1 MKSLA
6 KRPEATQSPTGA
18 SDDAAEKAAALP
30 EKRTDTSR
38 EITGGGNRVQTGR
51 KARALPFKRAR
62 ALVFALVV
70 ALVAVGLAFRTGTG
84 TPSSFGWDA
93 VAALCPLGALETM
106 LGAREVMLHPLLLLV
121 SMVVAV
127 AVVGKAFCA
136 WICPAPWLSRLF
148 KPRERAKT
156 KADAS
161 ARRNEAGEAPLD
173 SPAAEEIPATKNA
186 NDHAAVAPRSPLAIT
201 SAAESARACKT
212 DAITGACAPHEVCSC
227 TSADARHCPTC
238 ELDPVGGKRDG
249 IRLDTRHATLMGA
262 LGATAV
268 LGFPVFCLVC
278 PIGLTFATFI
288 GLWHLFQFNE
298 TSWGLVIF
306 PAILVLEVVFLRT
319 WCAKICPVSAL
330 VSLIASTNR
339 TLRPRV
345 RREACLRTSGTDCR
359 VCVDACPEQ
368 VDPHSPRIP
377 ECSKCGA
384 CVEACPAGAIDI
396 KLLPKRK

>member
-1 MKSLA
+1 MDGFEE
-6 KRPEATQSPTGA
+6 RPEATQSPAGTAG
-18 SDDAAEKAAALP
+18 DAAETAAALP
-30 EKRTDTSR
+30 ENRADISHETPGGDNCAQ
-38 EITGGGNRVQTGR
+38 TGG
-51 KARALPFKRAR
+51 KAHPFPFKRAR
-62 ALVFALVV
+62 ALAFAAVV

-106 LGAREVMLHPLLLLV
+106 LGAREVMLHPLLLLAG
-121 SMVVAV
+121 MVVVV

-136 WICPAPWLSRLF
+136 WMCPAPWLQRLIR
-148 KPRERAKT
+148 PRKKAKT
-156 KADAS
+156 KVNES
-161 ARRNEAGEAPLD
+161 AHRNGTSEAALE
-173 SPAAEEIPATKNA
+173 SPAVEEIPAAENA
-186 NDHAAVAPRSPLAIT
+186 SEHAADAPRSALAVN
-201 SAAESARACKT
+201 SAVKNVRACKT
-212 DAITGACAPHEVCSC
+212 DVVKGAGAPYETCSC
-227 TSADARHCPTC
+227 TSADARRCSTC
-238 ELDPVGGKRDG
+238 ALDPVGGKRDG
-249 IRLDTRHATLMGA
+249 VRLDTRHATLLGA

-268 LGFPVFCLVC
+268 FGFPVFCLVC

-306 PAILVLEVVFLRT
+306 PAILALEVVFLRK

-330 VSLIASTNR
+330 VSLIASANR

-345 RREACLRTSGTDCR
+345 RSEACLRTSGTDCR

-396 KLLPKRK
+396 KLLPKR

>member
-1 MKSLA
+1 MDGFEE
-6 KRPEATQSPTGA
+6 RPEATQSPAGA
-18 SDDAAEKAAALP
+18 AGDAAETAAALP
-30 EKRTDTSR
+30 ENRTDISHETLGGDNR
-38 EITGGGNRVQTGR
+38 AQTGG
-51 KARALPFKRAR
+51 KAHPFSFKRAR
-62 ALVFALVV
+62 ALAFAAVV
-70 ALVAVGLAFRTGTG
+70 ALVAAGLAFRTGTD

-106 LGAREVMLHPLLLLV
+106 LGAREVMLHPLLLLAG
-121 SMVVAV
+121 MVVVV

-136 WICPAPWLSRLF
+136 WMCPAPWLQRLIR
-148 KPRERAKT
+148 PRKKAKT
-156 KADAS
+156 KVDK
-161 ARRNEAGEAPLD
+161 GAPY
-173 SPAAEEIPATKNA
+173 ET
-186 NDHAAVAPRSPLAIT
+186 
-201 SAAESARACKT
+201 
-212 DAITGACAPHEVCSC
+212 CSC
-227 TSADARHCPTC
+227 TNADTRRCPTC
-238 ELDPVGGKRDG
+238 ALDPVGGKRDG
-249 IRLDTRHATLMGA
+249 VRLDTRHATLLGA

-268 LGFPVFCLVC
+268 FGFPVFCLVC

-306 PAILVLEVVFLRT
+306 PAILALEVVFLRK

-330 VSLIASTNR
+330 VSLIASANR

-345 RREACLRTSGTDCR
+345 RSEACLRTSGKDCR

-396 KLLPKRK
+396 KLLPKR